1 MNRGIVTRRADA
13 MQTRLLVL
21 VAAAVAVAVLSPGRA
36 DAHALELTVRVPPD
50 APEVTL
56 LAAFDDD
63 MPAKEAEVVVTDAE
77 GKEIAKGKTDEKGVW
92 KFAKPAS
99 GTYFAVVEASGHK
112 DRVKFEVA
120 GESATE
126 TEYTGWRPD
135 RTLGL
140 VLGVGGLLL
149 ASAGFWWLRLR
160 KPSAPR
166 DAA

>member
-1 MNRGIVTRRADA
+1 
-13 MQTRLLVL
+13 MQTRFLVL
-21 VAAAVAVAVLSPGRA
+21 VAITVAVAVLSPGRA

-50 APEVTL
+50 APEITL
-56 LAAFDDD
+56 LAAFDDGT
-63 MPAKEAEVVVTDAE
+63 PAKEAEVVVTDAE

-92 KFAKPAS
+92 KFAKPAP
-99 GTYFAVVEASGHK
+99 GTYVAAVEAFGHK
-112 DRVKFEVA
+112 DRVKFEVVGK
-120 GESATE
+120 GETE

-160 KPSAPR
+160 KHPA
-166 DAA
+166 